1 MIDMANNTFYTTTP
15 IYYPSGKFHIGTAYT
30 TIFTD
35 VLARYNRLKGKDV
48 RFLTGL
54 DEHGNKIQTVAEERG
69 LTPQKHVDEMA
80 DEAKEL
86 WKLLKISNDDFIRTT
101 EERHKKVVK
110 RIFEKFIEQGDI
122 YLGNYEGLYCK
133 PCESFYTE
141 TQLVDGKCPDC
152 GREVDKIKEESYFFK
167 MSNYVDRLVNL
178 YEKNPKFIS
187 PEFRKKEII
196 NNFIKP
202 GLEDLCVSRTTFDW
216 GISVDSNPKHVIY
229 VWIDALTNYITA
241 LGYDPDG
248 NHSELF
254 NKFWPANVQVV
265 GKDIIRFHTIYWPIM
280 LMALGLEVPEMIY
293 AHGFFMMK
301 DGKMSKSKGNVI
313 YPEMIVNKYGN
324 DALRYYLLRELPY
337 GQDGVFTPDGFVAR
351 YNADLANDLGNLLN
365 RTVAMIDKYFDGEVP
380 EYKGNVT
387 AFDSILKEFAD
398 NAVRNVENLMDEYKV
413 PDAMSEIWNLVSR
426 SNKYIDET
434 MPWVLAKDEAKK
446 EELGSVMYHLAESLR
461 VIATM
466 VAPIL
471 LDMSEEMYKQ
481 LGVKEE
487 ARNWNAIKDFG
498 TYKFDKVQKGIIV
511 FNRLDVNEEIEYI
524 RNEMSK
530 TVKKPVQEVKEE
542 DYITFDDFSKVDMK
556 VGKVL
561 ECEKHPDA
569 DKLLVSKVEVG
580 EEVRQIVSGISKFY
594 SPEDMIGK
602 KVVVVTNLKPAKLR
616 GVMSEGMILA
626 AGDGKKS
633 LSVVE
638 IEDKINT
645 GEEVC

>member
-1 MIDMANNTFYTTTP
+1 MDMANNTFYTTTP

>member
-1 MIDMANNTFYTTTP
+1 MANNTFYTTTP